1 MGTEPITYKTNQV
14 ADLINAAVNSFREA
28 LPQRSVKVLGELI
41 AVRTRPQFMELTLID
56 SGDGATSITARL
68 PLSPSQP
75 RLGYVIG
82 VTGHLG
88 VFGNGSASEVF
99 LDGYTF
105 DESTGPGRNHLARQ
119 ACLKKALTETKTARL
134 CEPSLPFRKLVI
146 VAGQDTKAEADFR
159 GRLWPKVSSSQVD
172 TIHVHLRDAV
182 DIARGIR
189 LAAEDVDV
197 DAIVVVRGGGTP
209 FDLHRFD
216 QPEVLEAIAGA
227 VCSGSFVL
235 VAIGHA
241 QDKPLANQIASHP
254 EATPTAAATYLNKLL
269 YREEAEESARD
280 LVCNIGDAP
289 PATSRRF
296 RSRKGLI
303 GRAADR
309 VGRWLRRMV
318 IFGVGVL
325 AGAVIVP
332 ILPIHSRVKPANH
345 LSTLPGTSPMGAT
358 SSHGRNPEARAGS
371 SRHSKGEPVRAE
383 ASGDD
388 GARPSRR

>member
-1 MGTEPITYKTNQV
+1 MGTELITYKTNQV
-14 ADLINAAVNSFREA
+14 AGLIDAAVANFRKA
-28 LPQRSVKVLGELI
+28 LPQSSIKVLGEVL
-41 AVRTRPQFMELTLID
+41 AVRTRPEFMELTLID

-99 LDGYTF
+99 LDGSTF

-146 VAGQDTKAEADFR
+146 VAGRDTKAEADFR

-172 TIHVHLRDAV
+172 TIQVHLRDAG

-216 QPEVLEAIAGA
+216 QPEVLEAIAEA
-227 VCSGSFVL
+227 VSNGIFVL
-235 VAIGHA
+235 VAVGHA
-241 QDKPLANQIASHP
+241 QDKPLANEIASHS
-254 EATPTAAATYLNKLL
+254 ETTPTAAATYLNKLL

-280 LVCNIGDAP
+280 LASSIDDAP
-289 PATSRRF
+289 PATSRRSQ
-296 RSRKGLI
+296 SRKGLL

-309 VGRWLRRMV
+309 GGRWRRTI

-332 ILPIHSRVKPANH
+332 ILPIHSRVKPANP
-345 LSTLPGTSPMGAT
+345 LSTLPGTMSPMGAT
-358 SSHGRNPEARAGS
+358 SSHGRDPEARAGS

-383 ASGDD
+383 ASSDD